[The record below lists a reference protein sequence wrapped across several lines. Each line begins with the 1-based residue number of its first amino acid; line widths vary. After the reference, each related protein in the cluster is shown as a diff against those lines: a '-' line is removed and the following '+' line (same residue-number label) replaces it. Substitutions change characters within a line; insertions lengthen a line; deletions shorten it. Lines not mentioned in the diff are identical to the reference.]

1 MCICSAEHIGAAIN
15 LAIYLNGSSSNYHL
29 LKFCLLDDQLIN
41 HRSGFVNIL
50 GNPNMGKS
58 TLLNALVG
66 ERMSIITSK
75 PQTTRHRIIGILND
89 ENSQIVFSDTPGFIE
104 DPAYKMHMMMN
115 AYINMS
121 FDDADLI
128 LYVTDPFESLTDQH
142 GLLKRIANQQTPV
155 LGIINKKDLAS
166 VEELKTRRSEVA
178 ALLPDRKIHLVSALR
193 GVGIQELMD
202 DIKSLIPESPP
213 FYPKDQLTDRPERFF
228 VSEIIRQK
236 ILELYHDEIPYTVQV
251 DIDSFTEGESKSGPI
266 TRISANIYTMDER
279 KKSIILGKGGSAIKQ
294 LGVEARKEIESFLD
308 KRVFL
313 DLNVKVR
320 ENWRDD
326 DQSLK
331 SFGYQT

>member
-1 MCICSAEHIGAAIN
+1 
-15 LAIYLNGSSSNYHL
+15 
-29 LKFCLLDDQLIN
+29 
-41 HRSGFVNIL
+41 
-50 GNPNMGKS
+50 MGKS

-89 ENSQIVFSDTPGFIE
+89 ESTQIVFSDTPGYIE
-104 DPAYKMHMMMN
+104 DPAYKMHQMMN

-128 LYVTDPFESLTDQH
+128 LYVTDPYESLTDQH

-155 LGIINKKDLAS
+155 LAIINKKDLIT
-166 VEELKTRRSEVA
+166 EEALEQRKSELS
-178 ALLPDRKIHLVSALR
+178 ALLPNVKIHSVSALKSD
-193 GVGIQELMD
+193 GVAELMN
-202 DIKSLIPESPP
+202 DIKALIPEGPP

-236 ILELYHDEIPYTVQV
+236 LLELYRDEIPYTCEVV
-251 DIDSFTEGESKSGPI
+251 IDSFTEGTSNSGPI
-266 TRISANIYTMDER
+266 TRISATIYTMDER
-279 KKSIILGKGGSAIKQ
+279 KKTIIVGKGGLAIKQ
-294 LGVEARKEIESFLD
+294 LGTEARGEIESFLD

-313 DLNVKVR
+313 ELLVKVR

-326 DQSLK
+326 DRSLK

>member
-1 MCICSAEHIGAAIN
+1 
-15 LAIYLNGSSSNYHL
+15 
-29 LKFCLLDDQLIN
+29 
-41 HRSGFVNIL
+41 
-50 GNPNMGKS
+50 MGKS

-104 DPAYKMHMMMN
+104 DPAYKMHQVMN
-115 AYINMS
+115 AYISMS

-128 LYVTDPFESLTDQH
+128 LFITDPYEALNDQY
-142 GLLKRIANQQTPV
+142 GLLKRIAAQETPV
-155 LGIINKKDLAS
+155 IGIINKKDLVSPADL
-166 VEELKTRRSEVA
+166 EIRMMELA
-178 ALLPDRKIHLVSALR
+178 ALLPDKKIHAVSALKHL
-193 GVGIQELMD
+193 GIDELMN

-228 VSEIIRQK
+228 VSEIIREK
-236 ILELYHDEIPYTVQV
+236 ILELYRDEIPYTCEVG
-251 DIDSFTEGESKSGPI
+251 IESFSEGESNAGPI
-266 TRISANIYTMDER
+266 TRISAVIYTMDDR

-294 LGVEARKEIESFLD
+294 LGTEARTEIEAFLD

-313 DLNVKVR
+313 ELVVKVR
-320 ENWRDD
+320 DNWRDD
-326 DQSLK
+326 EQSLK